1 MAGCVCSCFISCG
14 EGWTTVVHA
23 VFLSYP
29 RCRRVIS
36 PCRKMASM
44 ISLLC
49 LKNPLILSMGPICEP
64 FRNVAMAEFSI
75 PSVYR
80 EGYEK
85 ARAANPELTEKY
97 IEYTTV
103 DDPLADAVIDA
114 LAAYDPGDANR
125 IIKAAMQQDEKGLED
140 APEELRFFFDE
151 SGKKPE
157 WFDPKALY
165 PGYRAFHAHSD
176 LFIPAFFLV
185 TVRNAATLIAK
196 SFYASGRVMSGFGMR
211 RIRQNTRHFIE
222 IMMPGALERYGDGW
236 KLSVRIRLVHARL
249 RRLIREESNWDESVF
264 GAPLSSAHI
273 ALASANFSATMLSH
287 AEILGAKLDDETRNG
302 FMQAWRYAS
311 WLIGAPEHLLFEGD
325 YEKTLEFARLA
336 TLCEPSPN
344 EESAAI
350 ANALLE
356 ALPLIAGKTD
366 FAEHDAMVKHVS
378 RVSRAVLGDELAD
391 QLQIPKLQTKG
402 LLQWMKWS
410 RSARGVAHRIA
421 PKIGKKW
428 QGNNFAFLLEASKLE
443 DLRYQ
448 LPDHLD
454 TEVAIPW

>member
-1 MAGCVCSCFISCG
+1 M
-14 EGWTTVVHA
+14 
-23 VFLSYP
+23 VFL
-29 RCRRVIS
+29 
-36 PCRKMASM
+36 KTEH
-44 ISLLC
+44 LC
-49 LKNPLILSMGPICEP
+49 SIILVLVRFNHDLIQLVLSANSCLVG
-64 FRNVAMAEFSI
+64 AMTTRYI
-75 PSVYR
+75 PEVYCK
-80 EGYEK
+80 GYEK
-85 ARAANPELTEKY
+85 ARAVNPELAEKY
-97 IEYTTV
+97 IEQTTI
-103 DDPLADAVIDA
+103 DDPQADSVIDV
-114 LAAYDPGDANR
+114 LAAYSPGEVNR
-125 IIKAAMQQDEKGLED
+125 HIKSAMQQDGKGG
-140 APEELRFFFDE
+140 PSILRDFFDGMGE
-151 SGKKPE
+151 PPA
-157 WFDPKALY
+157 WFDPKALF

-196 SFYASGRVMSGFGMR
+196 SFFASGRVLGGFGMR

-222 IMMPGALERYGDGW
+222 IMMPGALERHGDGW
-236 KLSVRIRLVHARL
+236 KLSVRIRLVHAQL
-249 RRLIREESNWDESVF
+249 RRLIREESGWDESVF

-350 ANALLE
+350 ANALIE
-356 ALPLIAGKTD
+356 ALPLIAGETD
-366 FAEHDAMVKHVS
+366 FAKHDAMLKHVC
-378 RVSRAVLGDELAD
+378 RVSRAVLGDELSD
-391 QLQIPKLQTKG
+391 QLQIPKMQTKG

-410 RSARGVAHRIA
+410 RRAQGMTHRIA
-421 PKIGKKW
+421 PVIGKKW
-428 QGNNFAFLLEASKLE
+428 QGNNFAFLLEASMLE
-443 DLRYQ
+443 ELRYQ

-454 TEVAIPW
+454 TEKAAPW